1 MFITAL
7 FFAEKLETNVLL
19 SFVCGFFFFFF
30 LPLGLVSW
38 NVIKTFF
45 NHLKEEKYKLFF
57 SYLCKTY
64 ICISNLPWNQE
75 LSTSIRQNWGLTSLG
90 LSVMTDCLRLV
101 HFVCVCWCAPFWVY
115 CCWQTSSSLL
125 FYPPASIIPTS
136 RRDCHIM
143 EVI

>member
-1 MFITAL
+1 MPNSCSSL
-7 FFAEKLETNVLL
+7 HYSLQKSLETSHTLFCV
-19 SFVCGFFFFFF
+19 FFFCFCFF

-75 LSTSIRQNWGLTSLG
+75 LNFEHSTKLRFDFFGAVCDDR
-90 LSVMTDCLRLV
+90 LSKACS
-101 HFVCVCWCAPFWVY
+101 FCVCAGVHPSGVY
-115 CCWQTSSSLL
+115 YCQTKLL
-125 FYPPASIIPTS
+125 FFAVLSSCKHYTY
-136 RRDCHIM
+136 
-143 EVI
+143 